1 MARRAEKR
9 HKTREQAKGRIIAGY
24 VVEVE
29 WGMGGSGYRQVV
41 VLVSSCEEES
51 RMKKR
56 RGGCRL
62 VGLELRRL
70 AGEQRTTVATL
81 TASAGE
87 GSFGSDYNSLLTIS
101 LSPSKERNDSSHTI
115 DCTR

>member
-1 MARRAEKR
+1 VARRAEKR

-29 WGMGGSGYRQVV
+29 WGMGGSWYRQVV

-56 RGGCRL
+56 RGWSCRRCR
-62 VGLELRRL
+62 VGLEPRRL
-70 AGEQRTTVATL
+70 AGEQRTTVATR
-81 TASAGE
+81 TARARL
-87 GSFGSDYNSLLTIS
+87 DRITIVY
-101 LSPSKERNDSSHTI
+101 
-115 DCTR
+115 